1 MKRWIYLALI
11 VIALVA
17 VLGGLKAFGIYQM
30 IQGFKAQGEPKF
42 TVSTQKVSD
51 QEWATTLSAV
61 GSLRAVRGATLST
74 EVGGLVAQ
82 ASYRSGSA
90 IKAGE
95 VVLKLIDDADAA
107 SVRALRAARDLA
119 KTNAERSGKQFE
131 AEAISQAQLDTDK
144 AQLAQAEAQLA
155 QAEAQLAKKTIRAPF
170 DGQLGI
176 STINRGQYLNA
187 GDPIVT
193 LTQLDPIY
201 VDFTLPQQEI
211 AVLKSGGAVQIS
223 TDAYPGE
230 RFEGEISALDPV
242 IDPSTRNVQVQAT
255 IRNPQKRLLPGM
267 FANVTLTAGA
277 AKHYLTLPQ
286 TAVSFNPYGE
296 TVYVVVPRGQQEQVP
311 DNKPVALRDSEAI
324 DSANAKLNAGDGK
337 KAAAAEAP
345 PADPNALVARQVFVK
360 VGPTRGDQ
368 IAIVEGLKAG
378 QEVVTSGQLKLKN
391 GSVVVINNALQMP
404 NESAPKPENE

>member
-82 ASYRSGSA
+82 ASYRSGTA

-311 DNKPVALRDSEAI
+311 DNKPAALRDSEAI
-324 DSANAKLNAGDGK
+324 DSANAKLNAGDDK
-337 KAAAAEAP
+337 KAAAAEVP

>member
-82 ASYRSGSA
+82 ASYRSGTA

-211 AVLKSGGAVQIS
+211 AVLRSGGAVQIS